1 MGHRMKK
8 GTLRHFFSNPYISG
22 IVVGIVLLFVSSL
35 YASWTAKI
43 DLLKGFL
50 FVVTFGVPIW
60 ILVAILLLC
69 LVVSRVLT
77 KRPSAYMRYVREEIE
92 GRMFCWRWQTHTDGR
107 ITLADLQ
114 RICPHCECTLLELPP
129 NTWCPRCH
137 KAFDH
142 LPMSKEVEIQGIIIG
157 NARRRFRNNNFAL
170 LTSVPKTHD
179 IK

>member
-1 MGHRMKK
+1 VKK
-8 GTLRHFFSNPYISG
+8 DTVRHFFSNAHVSG
-22 IVVGIVLLFVSSL
+22 ILVGIVLLFVSSL

-50 FVVTFGVPIW
+50 FVITFFVPIW
-60 ILVAILLLC
+60 ILIGLIILYLIVSKVVA
-69 LVVSRVLT
+69 
-77 KRPSAYMRYVREEIE
+77 KRPPAYLRYVREEIE
-92 GRMFCWRWQTHTDGR
+92 GRMFRWRWQTHTEGR

-129 NTWCPRCH
+129 STWCPKCH

-157 NARRRFRNNNFAL
+157 NARQRFRNTNFAL
-170 LTSVPKTHD
+170 LNSVPK
-179 IK
+179 ISGSRQ